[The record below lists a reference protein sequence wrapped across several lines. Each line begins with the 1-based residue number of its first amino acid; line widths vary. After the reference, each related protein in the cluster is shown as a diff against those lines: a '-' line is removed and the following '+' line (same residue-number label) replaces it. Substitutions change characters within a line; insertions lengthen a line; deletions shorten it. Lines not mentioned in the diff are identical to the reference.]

1 MDDFVLFGGHSFED
15 MVLTVQ
21 QEGSLHLVLQ
31 LHIVLRRQAE
41 TCPKTQKGKDFFE
54 TCHIHSLHCPR
65 NTIIF
70 YSGTTELK

>member
-54 TCHIHSLHCPR
+54 TCHIHYTVPEILLSFTQGPL
-65 NTIIF
+65 N
-70 YSGTTELK
+70 